1 MSITINPSTELL
13 TEEQKEMLYFIY
25 QGKKAARDIFI
36 TFADIY
42 KDENR
47 FTLIQFSRQRHMD
60 CAKELCEIY
69 GVSTTQID
77 EARIGELESPV
88 LQTVYD
94 VCIEKGKRSIDDAL
108 EVAAFIQDAEIQGL
122 EHASIGM
129 PEHVV
134 SVYEKLKQ
142 RDLRQLGTFQAA
154 LSDAA

>member
-1 MSITINPSTELL
+1 MSITINPTTELL
-13 TEEQKEMLYFIY
+13 TEEQKEMLDFIY

-47 FTLIQFSRQRHMD
+47 FALIQFSRQRHMD

-69 GVSTTQID
+69 GVETLQID

-108 EVAAFIQDAEIQGL
+108 EVAAFIQAAEIQGL
-122 EHASIGM
+122 EQASIGM